1 MRYNIHYS
9 FELHSL
15 QSYTYSLGES
25 VFNRL
30 RKNRTFKIVI
40 KSIAATVF
48 AAVSLIAINELS
60 KVLWPSFGLDE
71 GFRFGAEYPPIPL
84 QSQIVLWILS
94 AFIYAGLCLCLAV
107 AFNAISHETSQKTK
121 RNSAWEI

>member
-1 MRYNIHYS
+1 M
-9 FELHSL
+9 
-15 QSYTYSLGES
+15 
-25 VFNRL
+25 FNRL